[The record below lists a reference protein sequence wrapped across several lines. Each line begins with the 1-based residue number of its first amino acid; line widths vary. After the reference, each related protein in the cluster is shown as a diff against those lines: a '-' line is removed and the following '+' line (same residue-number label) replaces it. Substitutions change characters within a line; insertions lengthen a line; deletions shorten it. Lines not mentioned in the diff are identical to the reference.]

1 MYFSSKLV
9 KAKFIKRY
17 KRFFSDHILED
28 GSTVT
33 AHCANTG
40 AMLGVTEEGV
50 TSWLS
55 KSSDPK
61 RKLKWSWELVQKD
74 KTIIGIN
81 THNPNKIVQEAINK
95 NEINELTNYKNLKR
109 EVKYGANSK
118 IDILL
123 QDEKKKDCYVEI
135 KNVHLSRTK
144 GIAEFPDAV
153 TTRGAKHLREL
164 SLVSKSGRRAVMLYL
179 IQRNDCKFFKIAD
192 DIDKEYAKEFNNALK
207 AGVEVICIDTI
218 LSKDAINIGKNIQ
231 LLNDK

>member
-1 MYFSSKLV
+1 MDFSSKLV

-28 GSTVT
+28 GSLVT

-55 KSSDPK
+55 KSDNPK

-81 THNPNKIVQEAINK
+81 THNPNKIIQEAIIKNK
-95 NEINELTNYKNLKR
+95 IKELTNYNDLKR
-109 EVKYGANSK
+109 EVKYGTNSK

-123 QDEKKKDCYVEI
+123 QDNNKKDCYVEI
-135 KNVHLSRTK
+135 KNVHLSRELEV
-144 GIAEFPDAV
+144 AEFPDAV

-164 SLVSKSGRRAVMLYL
+164 SLVSKSGLRAVMLYL
-179 IQRNDCKFFKIAD
+179 IQRNDCKYFKIAE
-192 DIDKEYAKEFNNALK
+192 DIDKEYAKEFYNALE
-207 AGVEVICIDTI
+207 AGVEVICMDTI
-218 LSKDAINIGKNIQ
+218 LSSDAINIGKNIQ
-231 LLNDK
+231 LLTNR